1 VNDANLGVF
10 VDATRFDAFDVLG
23 QPNNAV
29 AIRALQVSLRHELRH
44 FVGILLG
51 KPLAGERI
59 LNELLEFREGV
70 SGRSSHRVKALV

>member
-29 AIRALQVSLRHELRH
+29 AVRALQVSFSHELRH
-44 FVGILLG
+44 LVGILLG
-51 KPLAGERI
+51 KALADERI
-59 LNELLEFREGV
+59 LNELLKLTE
-70 SGRSSHRVKALV
+70 RVC